1 MKKISYLMFIL
12 LIMAGLLGGC
22 GQKNEEVVVT
32 PEAAPTVDAAVEE
45 VVEEVQQAIAE
56 TQTQFP
62 LTVTDKFGKE
72 VVIESRPQRVISF
85 SPEDVEILYTLG
97 AADALIGR
105 STYCDY
111 PEEAL
116 AVQDMG
122 DLFNFNVETVVAATP
137 DLVLLSSMADESLVQ
152 SLNEKGLNV
161 LVMDM
166 DTTLEGTYAYIQT
179 LGLIF
184 DVQVEAADL
193 VTDMKAR
200 IQTVND
206 KVRDL
211 EKPAVYFA
219 VSVGEFDSAATG
231 DTFINGMIELAGGE
245 NIAADGTGWMYTVEQ
260 VVEKDPD
267 LLICSKLYD
276 FKAQIQAAEGY
287 KELRA
292 VKEDQIYEVDENIFY
307 RQGPRIVEAVET
319 LAKIFHP
326 EAF

>member
-22 GQKNEEVVVT
+22 AQKNEEIVVSQE
-32 PEAAPTVDAAVEE
+32 PAATVEE
-45 VVEEVQQAIAE
+45 VEQAADEETI
-56 TQTQFP
+56 QTQYP

-72 VVIESRPQRVISF
+72 VVIEAKPQRVISF

-97 AADALIGR
+97 AGGALVGR

-116 AVQDMG
+116 AVEDMG
-122 DLFNFNVETVVAATP
+122 DLFNFNVENVVAATP

-161 LVMDM
+161 LVMDL
-166 DTTLEGTYAYIQT
+166 DTTLEGTYAYILT
-179 LGLIF
+179 LGQIF
-184 DVQVEAADL
+184 DVQAEAEAL
-193 VTDMKAR
+193 IEDMKAR
-200 IQTVND
+200 IQAVND
-206 KVRDL
+206 QVKEL

-219 VSVGEFDSAATG
+219 VSVGEYDSAATG
-231 DTFINGMIELAGGE
+231 DTFIDDMITLAGGE
-245 NIAADGTGWMYTVEQ
+245 NIAADGVGWMYTVEQ

-287 KELRA
+287 KDLRA
-292 VKEDQIYEVDENIFY
+292 VKDGEIYEVDENIFY